1 MQTEALTIP
10 LNNLNSPEF
19 CAPLKSITSIV
30 VVVVVV
36 VIVVVH
42 CIHVHMRKWLL
53 PLLPN

>member
-36 VIVVVH
+36 VVVVIVVVH
-42 CIHVHMRKWLL
+42 CIHVQ
-53 PLLPN
+53 